1 MFSPH
6 DLSAKDGIK
15 LPYRFS
21 PWDYENMSHSVVFR
35 IALVCLL
42 ALLGPAQSRA
52 QQDSGVVIWWEL
64 GLPAADS
71 GVATSTQLAQ
81 IFPDAHLTVTDQL
94 AAQLGDQKTQLLIL
108 PQGSAVPETSW
119 DAIYRYL
126 RRGGNLLV
134 LGGRPFTRAAY
145 HDNSGWHLRDD
156 SVRFLHPLLM
166 DQYQTTPG
174 SEGETFVSNP
184 DIPVQLPKF
193 RWQRAFSPVIRLS
206 ANDVY
211 HRGGSTGYLD
221 ARLDPLVWGEA
232 DGRRMA
238 VPIQQIDHISSGFDG
253 GRWIFLTADL
263 APDFY
268 SSPDSS
274 KLLRTLALRAL
285 EGALDFAARPSLPL
299 YLPGEPVELETTFH
313 SARKPAGPVTVQ
325 VTCYP
330 QERPAETRSLTIPW
344 PASSTALL
352 PAPSERGLHIM
363 EARLMEGSKLL
374 AIYHSA
380 FWIRDEDFLRSGSH
394 LSVNADYFLI
404 DGKPLAVVG
413 TTYMSSE
420 VQRLYFDHPNVYV
433 WNRDMAQIHQ
443 AGLNMIRTGWW
454 TGWDKLCDE
463 TGRPYE
469 RTLRTLEAYLMTAR
483 KYDLPVQFNFFA
495 FLPDVFGGANAFLDP
510 EAVRRQ
516 QNLVSSVAARF
527 RDVPF
532 LAWDLINEP
541 SFSTHLW
548 TTRPNGDWIEK
559 AAWNDWLE
567 KRYPDHAALAAAW
580 NLPVDAVQFP
590 VSLPSDEEFS
600 PQGMYGGVNSLR
612 VYDYYLFAQ
621 EKFAEWVH
629 SMGDAIRATGA
640 TQPIT
645 VGQDE
650 GGNVDR
656 LSPAFFAPFVDFTTS
671 HSWWQNDALL
681 WDSLTAKQ
689 PGLPML
695 VQETGV
701 QRELTFD
708 ELPRRTPEQE
718 AMLFERKFV
727 LSFVQGS
734 GAIEWLWN
742 TNSYMTESGETPI
755 GAARPDGTEKPEAAV
770 LRNLAKFAAAASPYL
785 QNPKPPEIAVVTS
798 QVAQYSV
805 WNDLQITAQRNAVRA
820 LSYNL
825 HLPCYMISE
834 NEIARLGTPR
844 LVILPSVLALRENTW
859 QALLVYVKNGGNLLV
874 SGPAARDEHWR
885 VVDRLSPLGMSAS
898 LEPLTMHST
907 GPSQATELL
916 ATPFD
921 QQKQLLAEYW
931 KFADGSRTKEIAI
944 GKGKLLL
951 GAYPVELS
959 DDPVFAAQAYAP
971 LLTSLAIQPPFK
983 PVYNVFSG
991 VLIYPVELRDSVLY
1005 ILESETDLDS
1015 EIDLKDAATGAQ
1027 LRLRLP
1033 AERGALAL
1041 IDKKTRKV
1049 VAQYGF

>member
-1 MFSPH
+1 MSR
-6 DLSAKDGIK
+6 SAAF
-15 LPYRFS
+15 L
-21 PWDYENMSHSVVFR
+21 
-35 IALVCLL
+35 IAFVCLL

-52 QQDSGVVIWWEL
+52 QQYSGIVIWSES

-71 GVATSTQLAQ
+71 SVATPTKLSQ
-81 IFPDAHLTVTDQL
+81 IFPGAHLTATDQL
-94 AAQLGDQKTQLLIL
+94 ATQLQDQKTELLIL
-108 PQGSAVPETSW
+108 PQGSVVPESAW
-119 DAIYRYL
+119 DAIYGYL

-145 HDNSGWHLRDD
+145 HDAGGWHLRED

-174 SEGETFVSNP
+174 SEGETLVANP
-184 DIPVQLPKF
+184 DIPISLPKF
-193 RWQRAFSPVIRLS
+193 RWLRAFSPVIRLS
-206 ANDVY
+206 GNDAY

-221 ARLDPLVWGEA
+221 ARLDALVWGEA
-232 DGRRMA
+232 SGRRMS

-253 GRWIFLTADL
+253 GRWIFLSADL
-263 APDFY
+263 ASDFY

-274 KLLRTLALRAL
+274 NLLRELALRAL
-285 EGALDFAARPSLPL
+285 AGALDFSVRPSLPL
-299 YLPGEPVELETTFH
+299 YLPREPIELETNFY
-313 SARKPAGPVTVQ
+313 SARKPTRQVAVQ

-330 QERPAETRSLTIPW
+330 EDQPAEKQSLII
-344 PASSTALL
+344 ALPVSNPVL
-352 PAPSERGLHIM
+352 MHAVSKRGLYII
-363 EARLMEGSKLL
+363 EARLMEGSTLI
-374 AIYHSA
+374 ATYHSG
-380 FWIRDEDFLRSGSH
+380 FWIRDEEYLQSGPH
-394 LSVNADYFLI
+394 LGVNADYFLVN
-404 DGKPLAVVG
+404 GKPLAVVG

-443 AGLNMIRTGWW
+443 AGLNMLRSGWW
-454 TGWDKLCDE
+454 TGWDKICDE

-495 FLPDVFGGANAFLDP
+495 FLPDVLGGANAFLDP

-548 TTRPNGDWIEK
+548 TMRPDGDWIEK
-559 AAWNDWLE
+559 AAWNDWLS
-567 KRYPDHAALAAAW
+567 KRYPDRAALAAAW
-580 NLPVDAVQFP
+580 NLPADAVQFP

-600 PQGMYGGVNSLR
+600 PQGMYRGVNSLR
-612 VYDYYLFAQ
+612 IYDYYLFAQ
-621 EKFAEWVH
+621 EKFVEWVH
-629 SMGDAIRATGA
+629 GMRETIRAAGA
-640 TQPIT
+640 MQLVT

-656 LSPAFFAPFVDFTTS
+656 LSPTFFAPFVDFTTS

-708 ELPRRTPEQE
+708 EMTRRTPEQE

-755 GAARPDGTEKPEAAV
+755 GAVRPDGTEKPEATV
-770 LRNLAKFAAAASPYL
+770 LRNLAKFALAASPYL
-785 QNPKPPEIAVVTS
+785 QNPRQPEIAVVTS
-798 QVAQYSV
+798 QAAQYSV
-805 WNDLQITAQRNAVRA
+805 WNDLQIAAQRDAVRA
-820 LSYNL
+820 LGYDL
-825 HLPCYMISE
+825 HQPCYLIAE
-834 NEIARLGTPR
+834 NQIAKLGAPK
-844 LVILPSVLALRENTW
+844 LVILPSALALQESTW
-859 QALLVYVKNGGNLLV
+859 QALLAYVRNGGNLLV
-874 SGPAARDEHWR
+874 DGPVVRDEHWH
-885 VVDRLSPLGMSAS
+885 VVDRLSPLGVSAS
-898 LEPLTMHST
+898 LEPLTMHSAWSDPT
-907 GPSQATELL
+907 PA
-916 ATPFD
+916 APMIPFD
-921 QQKQLLAEYW
+921 QQKQSLAEYW
-931 KFADGSRTKEIAI
+931 RFSGGTTRKEVAI
-944 GKGKLLL
+944 GKGNLFLES
-951 GAYPVELS
+951 YPAELARDS
-959 DDPVFAAQAYAP
+959 SFAAQIYAN
-971 LLTSLAIQPPFK
+971 LLTRLGIVSPFQMLTEN
-983 PVYNVFSG
+983 PAA
-991 VLIYPVELRDSVLY
+991 VLIYPMELKDAVLY
-1005 ILESETDLDS
+1005 ILESETNHDTNIEL
-1015 EIDLKDAATGAQ
+1015 EDAVTGTH

-1041 IDKKTRKV
+1041 IDKKTKQV
-1049 VAQYGF
+1049 VALYGF